1 MCKIDEI
8 LIEKQNLCKEIKY
21 KSDINEKLNQYE
33 KDYYFLLLLSKKIKS
48 GYLLSLLNGI
58 FNLFTISW
66 LKYLSFC
73 TVSPMWTIVGLD
85 VLVNMISSTMN
96 LEIILWS
103 PREYSRFLL
112 VKDSSLNGG
121 TILIEIKDKSL
132 ICFCL
137 AITV

>member
-1 MCKIDEI
+1 
-8 LIEKQNLCKEIKY
+8 
-21 KSDINEKLNQYE
+21 
-33 KDYYFLLLLSKKIKS
+33 
-48 GYLLSLLNGI
+48 
-58 FNLFTISW
+58 
-66 LKYLSFC
+66 
-73 TVSPMWTIVGLD
+73 
-85 VLVNMISSTMN
+85 MISSTMN